1 MNNVT
6 KMELYKV
13 LSKPQVYIIF
23 IVGLI
28 IQSIMA
34 GQMRTTMFNGYHKSV
49 YENYMNEME
58 GEYSIEKKDYIN
70 SEYQKFQAIM
80 DDEQKNEIAFNNGKI
95 DGKDYHS
102 IINEQK
108 KAQYRIA
115 TVKYIVEKTEYYDS
129 LDKSAQYFYDIEIS
143 DYVENLRFNVIP
155 IIVILL
161 IVVPMYTDDIY
172 AGTLA
177 MIKSSKNGR
186 MIAFIEFVTKYI
198 IFDLGNLNAG
208 VESLMIERT
217 MHLPYII
224 SDLSIWQFIV
234 LLYLFYLIISVMISI
249 IGLLVSK
256 ISRGNIEA
264 FSIMSVIIVGVSYIL
279 NIL

>member
-1 MNNVT
+1 MGRIMNNVT

-108 KAQYRIA
+108 KAQHNHLFQYH
-115 TVKYIVEKTEYYDS
+115 KNIVH
-129 LDKSAQYFYDIEIS
+129 FYP
-143 DYVENLRFNVIP
+143 DYHN
-155 IIVILL
+155 
-161 IVVPMYTDDIY
+161 
-172 AGTLA
+172 TL
-177 MIKSSKNGR
+177 
-186 MIAFIEFVTKYI
+186 
-198 IFDLGNLNAG
+198 
-208 VESLMIERT
+208 
-217 MHLPYII
+217 
-224 SDLSIWQFIV
+224 
-234 LLYLFYLIISVMISI
+234 
-249 IGLLVSK
+249 
-256 ISRGNIEA
+256 
-264 FSIMSVIIVGVSYIL
+264 FSQQCI
-279 NIL
+279 